1 LGTARAVTRDEEE
14 KLDSQELA
22 RMLVDMLEERQASDI
37 LLMDVRRVTI
47 LADYFIICSANSER
61 QLGALER
68 ELPRQLKADLGR
80 PLSVEGEP
88 ESGWILIDYGD
99 VIVHLFLPEIR
110 RFYDLEGL
118 WQDAQTI
125 VHIQ

>member
-1 LGTARAVTRDEEE
+1 
-14 KLDSQELA
+14 
-22 RMLVDMLEERQASDI
+22 MLVDMLEERQASDI

-47 LADYFIICSANSER
+47 LADFFIICSASSER
-61 QLGALER
+61 QLGALAR
-68 ELPRQLKADLGR
+68 ELPRQLKADVGR

-88 ESGWILIDYGD
+88 ESGWMLIDYGD

-118 WQDAQTI
+118 WKDAQTI